1 MDLRA
6 HFMKPA
12 LPLAQPPGTIMREP
26 EAAQVLLRRWSV
38 AYDFSLRAPRRAA
51 VYVGSSQSSPHAA
64 AGAGARPAALGLSVA
79 PFSYEASDHP
89 LVGD

>member
-1 MDLRA
+1 
-6 HFMKPA
+6 
-12 LPLAQPPGTIMREP
+12 MREP

-64 AGAGARPAALGLSVA
+64 AGAGARPATLVLSIG
-79 PFSYEASDHP
+79 YLP
-89 LVGD
+89 LPEEPTKRQKRQK